1 MVAMNEIRNAIERSI
16 LDLTHKGKSARLVV
30 DSTQDGVEIPD
41 HIREEWGARLFI
53 DLNPAWPLNLDFDE
67 QAIYADLGFQ
77 GVLMRCRLPFRAVW
91 AVMDLAKGAGFVFKE
106 HVPAAFAQELA
117 PAFEKTPGSEGED
130 ATPAPVPAPAP
141 GTRAEP
147 APTAAPKAKPGGAR
161 RGASHLKL
169 VKGGKSE

>member
-30 DSTQDGVEIPD
+30 DATLDGVEIPD
-41 HIREEWGARLFI
+41 HVRDEWGARLFI

-106 HVPAAFAQELA
+106 HVPAAFTKELA
-117 PAFEKTPGSEGED
+117 PAFEKTPGSETAE
-130 ATPAPVPAPAP
+130 AVPVPAA
-141 GTRAEP
+141 RAEL
-147 APTAAPKAKPGGAR
+147 APPSAPKPKAGGAR

-169 VKGGKSE
+169 VKGGKGE

>member
-1 MVAMNEIRNAIERSI
+1 MIAMNEIRNAIERSI

-30 DSTQDGVEIPD
+30 DSTLDGVEIPD
-41 HIREEWGARLFI
+41 HVREEWGARLFI

-106 HVPAAFAQELA
+106 HVPPAFAKELA
-117 PAFEKTPGSEGED
+117 PALEKAPGAE
-130 ATPAPVPAPAP
+130 PAAAPAPAP
-141 GTRAEP
+141 LPAPATRTEP
-147 APTAAPKAKPGGAR
+147 APPSAPKPKSGAR
-161 RGASHLKL
+161 RDASHLKL

>member
-30 DSTQDGVEIPD
+30 DATQGGVEIPD
-41 HIREEWGARLFI
+41 HVREEWGARLFI

-106 HVPAAFAQELA
+106 HVPAAFATELA
-117 PAFEKTPGSEGED
+117 PAFEK
-130 ATPAPVPAPAP
+130 AP
-141 GTRAEP
+141 GTARGAAPPAEPATRAEP
-147 APTAAPKAKPGGAR
+147 APPPAPKPKTSAAR

-169 VKGGKSE
+169 VKGGKNE